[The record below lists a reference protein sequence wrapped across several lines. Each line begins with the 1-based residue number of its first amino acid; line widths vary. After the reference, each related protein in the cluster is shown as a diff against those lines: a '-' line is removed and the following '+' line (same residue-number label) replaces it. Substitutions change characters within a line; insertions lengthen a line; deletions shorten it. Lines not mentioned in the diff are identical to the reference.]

1 MSRKTVGKHISVL
14 GDVELIEV
22 SKRGGSTNDI
32 YTLLKPIEDEREFSI
47 REPGRNVRKRK

>member
-14 GDVELIEV
+14 GDAELIEV

-47 REPGRNVRKRK
+47 RGPGRNVRKRK